1 MKAVQYEEF
10 GGPLSVI
17 DAPEPV
23 LPPHGAI
30 IGVRAAGMCR
40 SDWHG
45 WQQNDPDI
53 LPPQIPGHEWAGVV
67 VRVGDNVGRWRG
79 GERVTAHRSS
89 VAAGHVSGAPRE
101 INRSVNG
108 RRSRVSRTAALS
120 RSD

>member
-45 WQQNDPDI
+45 WQHHDPDI
-53 LPPQIPGHEWAGVV
+53 FRLIFLVMSGPGSWSGLGTTSVDGVAV
-67 VRVGDNVGRWRG
+67 NVSP
-79 GERVTAHRSS
+79 HRSS

-101 INRSVNG
+101 TNRSVNG